1 MERTI
6 SYLFSPA
13 QYGSIGRHEP
23 GTGKRMSREAG
34 MSHVTVSHVLNN
46 HKPVRPETRARVE
59 AAIEK
64 LGYRPDSVARALNT
78 RRSSTIGV
86 ILAGEEL
93 NELPR
98 IPPGVQSAAQRAGYW
113 VNLASW
119 QGGTTRD
126 LTETLRRLAD
136 QAIEAIAVI
145 ADRSVVVDALA
156 DIVTGVPVTVIMS
169 GNVPNPELGFVEF
182 DQELGAR
189 PAVEHLLGLGHR
201 RIVHLAGPVSTFDFW
216 GVGRPRGRP
225 RCPRDQGARDR
236 SRSHAG
242 QHRQDP

>member
-1 MERTI
+1 
-6 SYLFSPA
+6 
-13 QYGSIGRHEP
+13 
-23 GTGKRMSREAG
+23 
-34 MSHVTVSHVLNN
+34 MSHVTVSRVLNN

-93 NELPR
+93 TELPR

-136 QAIEAIAVI
+136 QEIEAIADI

-169 GNVPNPELGFVEF
+169 GNVPNRSWASWSSTRSSALGPRSSTCWAWGI
-182 DQELGAR
+182 GASFIW
-189 PAVEHLLGLGHR
+189 PAR
-201 RIVHLAGPVSTFDFW
+201 
-216 GVGRPRGRP
+216 
-225 RCPRDQGARDR
+225 
-236 SRSHAG
+236 
-242 QHRQDP
+242 